1 MDTTTLVAV
10 ALPWLFILACPV
22 AMWWMMRGMNCHK
35 QQAGADA
42 AEAVTNTDEEVRLL
56 KERIAQL
63 EADRDRTG
71 TWS

>member
-1 MDTTTLVAV
+1 MDMTTLVAI

-22 AMWWMMRGMNCHK
+22 AMWWMMRGMNCHQ

-42 AEAVTNTDEEVRLL
+42 AEAGTNTDEEVRLL